1 MKVSEKTGDAGA
13 SQGFAPDDLVN
24 PGLRTVFRIAAQW
37 GLDNDQL
44 SVLLGQPSRSSFFR
58 WKAGHT
64 AQASQDL
71 LERLSYILGIYKSLH
86 TLFSHDDVADGW
98 VNQPND
104 NPLFAGRPP
113 LQRMLAGKVSD
124 LYVVREHLDAARG
137 W

>member
-1 MKVSEKTGDAGA
+1 MKVSEKTGGTDLDSGY
-13 SQGFAPDDLVN
+13 APEDLVN
-24 PGLRTVFRIAAQW
+24 PGLRSVFRIAEKW

-58 WKAGHT
+58 WKAGHA

-71 LERLSYILGIYKSLH
+71 LERLSYMLGIYKALH
-86 TLFSHDDVADGW
+86 TLFSHDDVANSW
-98 VNQPND
+98 ISQPND
-104 NPLFAGRPP
+104 NPVFAGQPP

-124 LYVVREHLDAARG
+124 LYVVREHVDAARG